1 MTKPKVIK
9 SVWEPQLYETVIG
22 EKTYT
27 LRPQPLGRVMEFD
40 TLLKDIG
47 GMFEAIGPTY
57 EVVRDGESIETFD
70 TQEEAE
76 AYIEMQHY
84 KDSLGVNVLTT
95 TVQDFLAKVIET
107 PYHLLLP
114 LIPDLKQEDIEAA
127 PVAQIEFLIRLL
139 VEVNGVKWFE
149 ALLKNLLEP
158 LLPTI
163 VEAVIGAISSQ
174 DIASST

>member
-1 MTKPKVIK
+1 MTKAKTIK
-9 SVWEPQLYETVIG
+9 SVWEPQLYQTVIG
-22 EKTYT
+22 TATYT

-40 TLLKDIG
+40 ALLKDIG

-57 EVVRDGESIETFD
+57 EVVRDGETVETFD
-70 TQEEAE
+70 TEEDAR
-76 AYIEMQHY
+76 AYIEEQDD
-84 KDSLGVNVLTT
+84 KDSLGVNVIST
-95 TVQDFLAKVIET
+95 TVQDFLAKVVET

-114 LIPDLKQEDIEAA
+114 LIPDLKKEDIEAA

-174 DIASST
+174 DTASST